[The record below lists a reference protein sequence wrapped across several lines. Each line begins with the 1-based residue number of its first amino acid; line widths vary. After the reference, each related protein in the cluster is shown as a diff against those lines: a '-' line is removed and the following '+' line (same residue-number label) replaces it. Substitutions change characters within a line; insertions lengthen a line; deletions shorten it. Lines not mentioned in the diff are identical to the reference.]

1 MICEIKLT
9 NAIRQK
15 EIRPVLPTVGDLCY
29 QNSNEV
35 MKAVSDLLT
44 ESETKRL
51 EIFPPESIWG
61 FECPGITELG
71 T

>member
-1 MICEIKLT
+1 
-9 NAIRQK
+9 
-15 EIRPVLPTVGDLCY
+15 
-29 QNSNEV
+29 

-44 ESETKRL
+44 EYEPKRL

-71 T
+71 A